1 MVEKELKATLVKRT
15 SKKGTDYECVMVQ
28 LTPTYEKPV
37 FLEAAELELLKATI
51 DDSSTKNK
59 SKIDDIFK

>member
-15 SKKGTDYECVMVQ
+15 SKKGTDYECVMIQ

-37 FLEAAELELLKATI
+37 FLENAELELLKMNF
-51 DDSSTKNK
+51 DDPGAKSK